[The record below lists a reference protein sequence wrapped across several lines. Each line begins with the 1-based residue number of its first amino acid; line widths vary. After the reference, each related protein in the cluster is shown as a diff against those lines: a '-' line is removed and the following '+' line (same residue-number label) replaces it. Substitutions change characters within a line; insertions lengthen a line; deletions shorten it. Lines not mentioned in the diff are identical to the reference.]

1 MGYTIV
7 NMITFYP
14 ELVVLGG
21 GTIKNFPFI
30 VDEIDR
36 TVRNQSLVATYQAMS
51 IKISS
56 LGFNSALIGSA
67 LQVINEYFD
76 IR

>member
-1 MGYTIV
+1 
-7 NMITFYP
+7 MITFYP

-21 GTIKNFPFI
+21 GTIENFPFI

-51 IKISS
+51 IKNSS